1 VDGWRLLGRSY
12 LSVGEFSKARQALE
26 TALALDENH
35 VPTLAQLAE
44 SIAMDQGGELNG
56 EPIPYLQRAQAL
68 DPTDEHSLWL
78 ISIAYQQAGDHESAL
93 AGFDR
98 LAISAQQNPATLETI
113 EQVRRES
120 LEALGLPLNTSPSGL
135 TDAEPTRSSISVSV
149 SVSELTLNEV
159 KSTDAVFIYA
169 KAMNGP
175 PMPLAVSRLKVADLP
190 ATVVLDDS
198 MAMVPE
204 MNLAAF
210 PVVMVGAR
218 ISATGD
224 ALAQSGDWYKEQP
237 DVEVGED
244 ASVELVIDQQ
254 LP

>member
-1 VDGWRLLGRSY
+1 
-12 LSVGEFSKARQALE
+12 
-26 TALALDENH
+26 
-35 VPTLAQLAE
+35 
-44 SIAMDQGGELNG
+44 
-56 EPIPYLQRAQAL
+56 
-68 DPTDEHSLWL
+68 
-78 ISIAYQQAGDHESAL
+78 
-93 AGFDR
+93 
-98 LAISAQQNPATLETI
+98 
-113 EQVRRES
+113 
-120 LEALGLPLNTSPSGL
+120 
-135 TDAEPTRSSISVSV
+135 
-149 SVSELTLNEV
+149 
-159 KSTDAVFIYA
+159 
-169 KAMNGP
+169 MNGP